1 MNKITDKFNRP
12 MRDLRISV
20 TDRCNFRCTYCMPK
34 EVYGEAYRFLPK
46 EELLN
51 FDEIERI
58 TKLFANLGV
67 SKLRITGG
75 EPLVRKNIENL
86 ISRLSKIKGITDIA
100 MTTNGYLLKE
110 KVNILKSSGLN
121 RLTVSLDAID
131 NETFQKMSDQK
142 FDVNKVLDAIDYANN
157 NGFKQIKINC
167 VVKKGTN
174 EHAIIDLI
182 THFKNSDNIVRF
194 IEYMDVGNI
203 NGWNKEDVL
212 SLKDIITIIENKF
225 ELYKVEPNYLGEVA
239 NRYRFKNG
247 KGEIGIISSVSKPFC
262 HSCTRSRITMDGKFV
277 TCLFA
282 NEGLD
287 LRKPIRDDLT
297 DTEIL
302 KIISDAWMI
311 RDDRYSEIRSNLNNT
326 SNKKKKIEMFQ
337 LGG

>member
-86 ISRLSKIKGITDIA
+86 ISRLSKIKGIKDIA

-110 KVNILKSSGLN
+110 KVNILKSSGLD

-131 NETFQKMSDQK
+131 NATFQKMSDQK
-142 FDVNKVLDAIDYANN
+142 FDVNKVLDAIDYANK
-157 NGFKQIKINC
+157 NGFKQIKINA

-182 THFKNSDNIVRF
+182 SHFKNTDNIVRF

-203 NGWNKEDVL
+203 NGWNKDDVL
-212 SLKDIITIIENKF
+212 SLKDIIDIIENKF
-225 ELYKVEPNYLGEVA
+225 ELSKVKPNYVGEVA

-247 KGEIGIISSVSKPFC
+247 TGEIGIISSVSKPFC
-262 HSCTRSRITMDGKFV
+262 HSCTRSRITMDGNFV

-282 NEGLD
+282 NGGLD

-297 DTEIL
+297 DTEIS

>member
-86 ISRLSKIKGITDIA
+86 ISRLSKIKGIKDIA

-110 KVNILKSSGLN
+110 KVNILKSSGLD

-131 NETFQKMSDQK
+131 NATFQKMSDQK
-142 FDVNKVLDAIDYANN
+142 FDVNKVLDAIDYANK
-157 NGFKQIKINC
+157 NGFKQIKINA

-182 THFKNSDNIVRF
+182 SHFKNTDNIVRF

-203 NGWNKEDVL
+203 NGWNKDDVL

-225 ELYKVEPNYLGEVA
+225 ELSKIEPNYVGEVA

-247 KGEIGIISSVSKPFC
+247 TGEIGIISSVSKPFC
-262 HSCTRSRITMDGKFV
+262 HSCTRSRITMDGNFV

-282 NEGLD
+282 NGGLD

-297 DTEIL
+297 DTEIS
-302 KIISDAWMI
+302 KIISDTWKI

>member
-225 ELYKVEPNYLGEVA
+225 ELYFDEKP
-239 NRYRFKNG
+239 G
-247 KGEIGIISSVSKPFC
+247 K
-262 HSCTRSRITMDGKFV
+262 
-277 TCLFA
+277 
-282 NEGLD
+282 
-287 LRKPIRDDLT
+287 
-297 DTEIL
+297 
-302 KIISDAWMI
+302 
-311 RDDRYSEIRSNLNNT
+311 
-326 SNKKKKIEMFQ
+326 
-337 LGG
+337 

>member
-67 SKLRITGG
+67 SKLRSTGG

-225 ELYKVEPNYLGEVA
+225 ELYKV
-239 NRYRFKNG
+239 
-247 KGEIGIISSVSKPFC
+247 
-262 HSCTRSRITMDGKFV
+262 
-277 TCLFA
+277 
-282 NEGLD
+282 
-287 LRKPIRDDLT
+287 
-297 DTEIL
+297 
-302 KIISDAWMI
+302 
-311 RDDRYSEIRSNLNNT
+311 
-326 SNKKKKIEMFQ
+326 
-337 LGG
+337 